1 MESKVLYPAL
11 FAFTL
16 LYLLLAFVWRSVLV
30 WRRTGANPYVLPQDD
45 SPQGYVGAAMRLL
58 MAAVLLTT
66 GVMAA
71 VPQSADLMG
80 LLPWLVSPALQSGGW
95 LLMADALGLTLVA
108 QAQMG
113 ASWRIGLDARARTAL
128 VQSGVFARSRNPI
141 FLAMRLML
149 LGLFLAAPQ
158 AVTLT
163 LLVAGE
169 VLMQVQ
175 VRLEEAY
182 LHGVHGETYEA
193 YRARVPRWL

>member
-1 MESKVLYPAL
+1 MESQVLYPAL
-11 FAFTL
+11 FALTL

-30 WRRTGANPYVLPQDD
+30 WRRTGINPYVLPQDD

-66 GVMAA
+66 GGLAA
-71 VPQSADLMG
+71 VPQAAELVG
-80 LLPWLVSPALQSGGW
+80 TLPWLVSPALQGGGW
-95 LLMADALGLTLVA
+95 LLMAAALGLTLVA

-182 LHGVHGETYEA
+182 LHGVHGEAYVA